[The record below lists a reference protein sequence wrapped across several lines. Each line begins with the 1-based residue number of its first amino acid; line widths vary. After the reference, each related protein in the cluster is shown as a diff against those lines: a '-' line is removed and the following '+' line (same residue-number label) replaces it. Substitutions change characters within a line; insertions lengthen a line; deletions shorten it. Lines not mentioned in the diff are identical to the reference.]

1 MVAHEGNFSR
11 AAERLHMTQPS
22 LSRQIMQLEQELGT
36 TLFEREKRRVTL
48 TESGFLLMQR
58 AKDIVSLADKCEQE
72 FAEQRSF
79 AGGTICIGCVE
90 TAAADFMS
98 DRIERLRGLFPD
110 VRFDIYNAFTDDIRD
125 KIDMGIVDIGILTE
139 PAEIAKYDFV
149 HIPVQDEWGVVF
161 NRGNLKAQ
169 RERINAKELLGE
181 KIMLPR
187 RTVFQTEITSWF
199 GLDKDKIRVVGTH
212 NLLTTAVLLVKRN
225 MCCAIAPRVSY
236 QYCHSDELAWVPF
249 DPPRYIGHVAVWR
262 KNTRLTPIASKFV
275 EMLMQP

>member
-1 MVAHEGNFSR
+1 
-11 AAERLHMTQPS
+11 MTQPA
-22 LSRQIMQLEQELGT
+22 LSRQIMQLEQEIGT
-36 TLFEREKRRVTL
+36 PLFEREKRRVTL
-48 TESGFLLMQR
+48 TESGFMLVQR
-58 AKDIVSLADKCEQE
+58 AKDIVSLVDKCEQE

-79 AGGTICIGCVE
+79 EGGTICIGCVE

-98 DRIERLRGLFPD
+98 ERIERFRNQFPE

-139 PAEIAKYDFV
+139 PAEIAKYDFI
-149 HIPVQDEWGVVF
+149 HIPVRDEWGVIF
-161 NRGNLKAQ
+161 NRDNPKSQ
-169 RERINAKELLGE
+169 NERIDVKELLGE

-199 GLDKDKIRVVGTH
+199 GLDKDKIKVIGTH

-225 MCCAIAPRVSY
+225 MGCAVGPRVSY
-236 QYCHSDELAWVPF
+236 RYCHSDELAWVPF

-262 KNTRLTPIASKFV
+262 KNTRLTLIASKFV